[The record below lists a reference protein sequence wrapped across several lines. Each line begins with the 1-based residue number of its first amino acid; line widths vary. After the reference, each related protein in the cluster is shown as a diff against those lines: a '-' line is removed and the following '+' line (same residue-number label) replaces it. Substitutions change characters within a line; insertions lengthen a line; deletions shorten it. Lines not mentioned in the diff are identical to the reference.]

1 MPSIDETDP
10 ESICL
15 GVSGGSVVR
24 IPLHYLTRHC
34 IIAGSTGSGKS
45 RAMQLMAEQLADR
58 GISVFVSDVKGDA
71 SGFCVP
77 CAETEVPDEHPQW
90 PDEFANRNAL
100 APFKPHALR
109 ASYWS
114 VGPRFSAM
122 RFSLQDA
129 GSILLSRLLSLN
141 PTQESH
147 LVLAFSYARKS
158 GLALDDITQLQFV
171 LDEMVRTGQRGISP
185 PSVSVIQRKL
195 AAMEDS
201 GLGRM
206 FGKPSL
212 DLFDLSGLNVLNL
225 SDARKD
231 MSASIAP
238 AFILNKLFNEL
249 PEVGDSGRP
258 RFAIFFDEAHYL
270 FKDSNKSLRDL
281 MVTILKQIRSKGVAV
296 FFITQD
302 ATDLPEEILSQLSTK
317 IIFSQKTLTE
327 KSNARLRAL
336 AKSFPN
342 AGQDFAETLK
352 SLPPGTA
359 IISSL
364 DRGGN
369 QTAPKEVKVFAPA
382 STMEVVPDDVLRK
395 FTDPKLIAKYNQAR
409 PAPASKTP
417 LKATIKPE
425 PSPPRELKHP
435 EQKEMAR
442 KSIWDGVFSFLLKLL
457 DFLLKA
463 LAKIAR
469 ALIIKPSQN
478 LIKWMF
484 KKPVRIFGFLLFIV
498 LVYFIFVNW
507 PIMVSLLERLKL
519 H

>member
-1 MPSIDETDP
+1 MPTPIETDP
-10 ESICL
+10 ESIYP
-15 GVSGGSVVR
+15 GVSNGSVVR
-24 IPLHYLTRHC
+24 IPLRYLTRHC

-45 RAMQLMAEQLADR
+45 RAMQLMAEQLSDLS
-58 GISVFVSDVKGDA
+58 ISVFVSDVKGDA

-77 CAETEVPDEHPQW
+77 CAETEVPDEHPEW
-90 PDEFANRNAL
+90 PEALSQRNAL
-100 APFKPHALR
+100 APFKPHAIR

-114 VGPRFSAM
+114 VGPRFSTM

-158 GLALDDITQLQFV
+158 GLALDDISQLQFV

-195 AAMEDS
+195 SAMEDS

-212 DLFDLSGLNVLNL
+212 DLSDLSGLNVLNL

-231 MSASIAP
+231 MSASMAP
-238 AFILNKLFNEL
+238 AFVLNKLFNEL
-249 PEVGDSGRP
+249 PEVGDSSRP

-302 ATDLPEEILSQLSTK
+302 ASDLPEEILSQLSTK

-359 IISSL
+359 ILSSL
-364 DRGGN
+364 DAGGN
-369 QTAPKEVKVFAPA
+369 QTAPEEVRFFAPA
-382 STMEVVPDDVLRK
+382 STMEVVPDDVLRR
-395 FTDPKLIAKYNQAR
+395 FTDPRLIAKYKEAR
-409 PAPASKTP
+409 PKQSPKPP
-417 LKATIKPE
+417 LKAPVASEEAPI
-425 PSPPRELKHP
+425 RETKSA
-435 EQKEMAR
+435 EQKAR
-442 KSIWDGVFSFLLKLL
+442 KPSAWDGVFAFLLKLL
-457 DFLLKA
+457 DFMLKA
-463 LAKIAR
+463 ARKLAG
-469 ALIIKPSQN
+469 ALIIRPLQN
-478 LIKWMF
+478 LIRWMF
-484 KKPVRIFGFLLFIV
+484 KKPVRVIYVLLFLL
-498 LVYFIFVNW
+498 LVYALAVNW
-507 PIMVSLLERLKL
+507 PLISAALAKLKL
-519 H
+519 S